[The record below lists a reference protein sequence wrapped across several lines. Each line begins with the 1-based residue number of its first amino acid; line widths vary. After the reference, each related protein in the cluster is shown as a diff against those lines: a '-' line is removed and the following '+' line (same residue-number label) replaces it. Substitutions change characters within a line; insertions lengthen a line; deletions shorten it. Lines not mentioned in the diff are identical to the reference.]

1 VYSRPTSVPDWIGIL
16 EAAYALDQ
24 PDDAWLGGMLG
35 AASPCLDEGMGVVAF
50 LYDASDPLTLR
61 VHQMA
66 QVGVSAPRLEAYFR
80 VSEQLAAIPGF
91 LQRTYRSLLCGT
103 MSELERIEYDWREAA
118 LACGVGDTLAVNGL
132 DPSGKGCLLGVF
144 LPEETALPSRRRQ
157 LLSYIATH
165 LANAHRLRTRMRV
178 SGQNPVAELEATDQG
193 FEPATSGEEHVTS
206 ALARAAGA
214 IASARGPLRFAEDG
228 AAVAG
233 WQGLVQRRF
242 TLVDAPERPHRGR
255 RRMLAFE
262 NQPQVA
268 GFAALTDREREV
280 AAYLMLGHS
289 TKVIAYELGISDS
302 TVRVLL
308 RRVRHKL
315 NVDTRADLMA
325 ALRAASRDPGQG
337 T

>member
-24 PDDAWLGGMLG
+24 ADGAWLGGMLG
-35 AASPCLDEGMGVVAF
+35 AAATCLDEGMGMVAF
-50 LYDASDPLTLR
+50 LYDASDPQALR
-61 VHQMA
+61 VSQMA
-66 QVGVSAPRLEAYFR
+66 AAGVSAPRLQAYFR
-80 VSEQLAAIPGF
+80 VSEELAAIPGF

-103 MSELERIEYDWREAA
+103 MSELERIEFDWRQAA
-118 LACGVGDTLAVNGL
+118 VACGVGDTLAVNGL

-144 LPEETALPSRRRQ
+144 LPEETSLPPRRRQ

-165 LANAHRLRTRMRV
+165 LANAHRLRERMRV
-178 SGQNPVAELEATDQG
+178 SAPTPVAELEASGDV
-193 FEPATSGEEHVTS
+193 FKPAPGGDERVTGP
-206 ALARAAGA
+206 LARAAEG
-214 IASARGPLRFAEDG
+214 ISGARGPLRFAEG
-228 AAVAG
+228 GVAVAG

-242 TLVDAPERPHRGR
+242 TLVDAPEPARRH

-262 NQPQVA
+262 NPPQIP
-268 GFAALTDREREV
+268 GFAALTEREREV
-280 AAYLMLGHS
+280 AAFLTLGHS

-315 NVDTRADLMA
+315 GVDTRADLLA
-325 ALRAASRDPGQG
+325 ALRAASREPGA
-337 T
+337 